1 MKSSSF
7 SPPPVALM
15 ERILRIQKW
24 YFSPVLRGAENVD
37 AQRPALFVGNHGLYG
52 LIDSPLFVL
61 ELYRQTGVFPR
72 ALGDRLHFDVPGWG
86 KLLTRWGAV
95 EGTPANCTQ
104 LMESGQHVLVFPGGA
119 REVAMRKDEIHKLVW
134 KQRTGFARMAIQ
146 HGYDIIPFASA
157 GCDMTYK
164 ILYDS
169 QDFKRSR
176 LGKWLLKRK
185 PVDNLLRDGDTF
197 MPLSRGL
204 GPTLLPKPEPL
215 WFQIGKPIPSTDY
228 AGKEGDK
235 NACWDLRDK
244 VSASIESMLADLE
257 EQRAGARRRGVRKWL
272 LK

>member
-24 YFSPVLRGAENVD
+24 YFSVLRGAENID
-37 AQRPALFVGNHGLYG
+37 AQRPALFVGNHGLYS

-119 REVAMRKDEIHKLVW
+119 RGGHAQGRDPSW
-134 KQRTGFARMAIQ
+134 YKQRTGFAR
-146 HGYDIIPFASA
+146 IPSSMV
-157 GCDMTYK
+157 MT
-164 ILYDS
+164 S
-169 QDFKRSR
+169 SR
-176 LGKWLLKRK
+176 L
-185 PVDNLLRDGDTF
+185 PLRAAT
-197 MPLSRGL
+197 
-204 GPTLLPKPEPL
+204 
-215 WFQIGKPIPSTDY
+215 
-228 AGKEGDK
+228 
-235 NACWDLRDK
+235 
-244 VSASIESMLADLE
+244 
-257 EQRAGARRRGVRKWL
+257 
-272 LK
+272 